1 MKKLL
6 FVSFIFLHFAM
17 KAQVPTQIINTPGP
31 KYVFVGSLV
40 MADNSS
46 ANSQK
51 IIVKILGGGWFNDS
65 NGETNYYISN
75 RAGLSIRQVSLGGS
89 VTTQI
94 PLKAY
99 QNETNI
105 DFYIVPDVNV
115 HSSFAVSSFSYG
127 HGLTPQYVNITE
139 QTAVPV
145 GTDITSIVQIN
156 PVITT
161 DGAGRVGIGTITP
174 SEALSVKGKIR
185 AQEIKVELTNWPDYV
200 FADDYKKTSLEDLEK
215 YIRLNKHLPEMPS
228 AKEVEKN
235 GIELGDINKKLLK
248 QQEEFVL
255 HLIEKDKEIK
265 ALKKDNEAIRSK
277 LDEIITLLNKNKK
290 KIKYLK
296 TQRK

>member
-1 MKKLL
+1 M
-6 FVSFIFLHFAM
+6 
-17 KAQVPTQIINTPGP
+17 
-31 KYVFVGSLV
+31 
-40 MADNSS
+40 
-46 ANSQK
+46 
-51 IIVKILGGGWFNDS
+51 
-65 NGETNYYISN
+65 
-75 RAGLSIRQVSLGGS
+75 
-89 VTTQI
+89 
-94 PLKAY
+94 
-99 QNETNI
+99 
-105 DFYIVPDVNV
+105 
-115 HSSFAVSSFSYG
+115 
-127 HGLTPQYVNITE
+127 
-139 QTAVPV
+139 
-145 GTDITSIVQIN
+145 
-156 PVITT
+156 
-161 DGAGRVGIGTITP
+161 
-174 SEALSVKGKIR
+174 
-185 AQEIKVELTNWPDYV
+185 